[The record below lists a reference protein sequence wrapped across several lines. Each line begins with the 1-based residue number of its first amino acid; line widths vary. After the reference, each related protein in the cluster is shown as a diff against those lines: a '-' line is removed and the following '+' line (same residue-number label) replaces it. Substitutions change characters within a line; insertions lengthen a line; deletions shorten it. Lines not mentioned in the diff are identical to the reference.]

1 MLDIRNTI
9 INYVEARR
17 TAKGAISGINVNISL
32 DDVLVRGQEI
42 EINFKYTVEYT
53 EKIGTLTIYGLMTAS
68 GELEECQALSRQWSA
83 TRKLPKEFA
92 EDVLNT
98 INYTCGTN
106 GTLVVRAVNLSPP
119 MVPPR
124 ITVADDS
131 ATSAEAPAEP
141 KASAPV
147 SEPANEPASEPT
159 DIAEQEPEEPEENE
173 EGEENP

>member
-1 MLDIRNTI
+1 MLDIRNTVLT
-9 INYVEARR
+9 YAEARR

-42 EINFKYTVEYT
+42 EINFKYTVEYA
-53 EKIGTLTIYGLMTAS
+53 EKVGTLTMYGLMTAS
-68 GELEECQALSRQWSA
+68 GSLEECQALSRQWSA

-98 INYTCGTN
+98 INYACGTN

-124 ITVADDS
+124 ITVADAGASSTDEGAAEKKES
-131 ATSAEAPAEP
+131 TPAT
-141 KASAPV
+141 
-147 SEPANEPASEPT
+147 EPANAQP
-159 DIAEQEPEEPEENE
+159 
-173 EGEENP
+173 GEE